1 MEGEEKKNHQQNS
14 SFVRTVFS
22 QNAARRF
29 LKKTIPHT
37 LHFINKSVSPPDCR
51 PNRALKTCSGNT
63 DTPWKTQ
70 ENLNGQ
76 QENNPNTFPLHLL
89 TKTSNY
95 SYVNLFVINKLKGHP
110 NPEHQHNV
118 LSFPPPCFI
127 PDYGQLLA
135 DGHPHQA
142 PGLLPRQSAASAHR
156 VLPGALGSSHLRHGP
171 PWLGSAPEENFCRKE
186 KQRQRQAFCHPGKA
200 KDVLFRQQ
208 LPAAASP
215 SKLPCPYRSGK
226 KCPA

>member
-1 MEGEEKKNHQQNS
+1 MEGEGKKNHQQNS

-22 QNAARRF
+22 QNAAGRF

-37 LHFINKSVSPPDCR
+37 LHFINKSFSPPDCR
-51 PNRALKTCSGNT
+51 PNRALKMCSGNT

-76 QENNPNTFPLHLL
+76 QENNPNRFPLHFL

-110 NPEHQHNV
+110 NPEHQHSV
-118 LSFPPPCFI
+118 LSFPPPRFI
-127 PDYGQLLA
+127 PAYSQSLA

-142 PGLLPRQSAASAHR
+142 PGLLPRQSAASEHR
-156 VLPGALGSSHLRHGP
+156 VLPGALGSSHLRHGL
-171 PWLGSAPEENFCRKE
+171 PWLGSAPEENFCRKAE
-186 KQRQRQAFCHPGKA
+186 GAPGI
-200 KDVLFRQQ
+200 L
-208 LPAAASP
+208 SP
-215 SKLPCPYRSGK
+215 
-226 KCPA
+226 